1 MNSRFT
7 GIFSFLA
14 FFLASPLILH
24 AQVKVDSTGAL
35 SIGRNAMKNAW
46 LTIGN
51 RKSEMSGRGSGIA
64 VDLHLPKVK
73 GRTCGVFSRI
83 WGDSSIETPSIGIF
97 GYCSNASNG
106 MAYGVIGGV
115 SATQKGVGVYGTA
128 GGYGKTFGEPV
139 DGSYAGYF
147 AGPTYVKG
155 TLTATEV
162 ITPSDI
168 TLKENIISIE
178 EEEETVGSTLDNL
191 MNMNVI
197 KYTYKPQPVPD
208 DQEEDELDAEE
219 RLLLGSKVQTQN
231 NLLLMSQ
238 QKHYGLS
245 AQEIRE
251 IYPDVVRENQD
262 GTLGVNYI
270 ELVPILIRSI
280 QELKAELNELKG
292 VETKPMMARAMTVD
306 EEETTD
312 VHEATSIP
320 IEATLAQN
328 TPNPFT
334 ERTTIR
340 FTLPT
345 NTKNAYIYIFDMSGK
360 MHKQVPVVSSMDS
373 ITIEGHELP
382 AGMYIYSLV
391 ISGKEVKTRR
401 MILTK

>member
-1 MNSRFT
+1 M
-7 GIFSFLA
+7 A

-35 SIGRNAMKNAW
+35 SIGRNAMENTW
-46 LTIGN
+46 LTIGD
-51 RKSEMSGRGSGIA
+51 SENDYHVGESGILIN
-64 VDLHLPKVK
+64 LHGKKVNK
-73 GRTCGVFSRI
+73 EKKKQYYGILSRLQGNI
-83 WGDSSIETPSIGIF
+83 LGEGSSIGIMGQVGTGPNGKRF
-97 GYCSNASNG
+97 GVVGVASSGQN
-106 MAYGVIGGV
+106 
-115 SATQKGVGVYGTA
+115 GVGVYGTA
-128 GGYGKTFGEPV
+128 GGYGSSYGEPV

-231 NLLLMSQ
+231 NLLQMSQ

-251 IYPDVVRENQD
+251 IYPDVVREGQN

-306 EEETTD
+306 EDETTD
-312 VHEATSIP
+312 IH
-320 IEATLAQN
+320 
-328 TPNPFT
+328 
-334 ERTTIR
+334 
-340 FTLPT
+340 FTLPE
-345 NTKNAYIYIFDMSGK
+345 NIKDASVCVFDMSGK
-360 MHKQVPVVSSMDS
+360 MRKQVPVSSSMDS
-373 ITIEGHELP
+373 FSIEGQGLP
-382 AGMYIYSLV
+382 AGMYICSLV
-391 ISGKEVKTRR
+391 VDGKEVKTRR

>member
-1 MNSRFT
+1 MKPRFT

-35 SIGRNAMKNAW
+35 SIGRNAIRNSMITLGDNAV
-46 LTIGN
+46 N
-51 RKSEMSGRGSGIA
+51 
-64 VDLHLPKVK
+64 
-73 GRTCGVFSRI
+73 
-83 WGDSSIETPSIGIF
+83 PSIGESGISIVLHGKKAQNNIKKCYYGIYSNISGNVSGQSPSIGVMGHVSF
-97 GYCSNASNG
+97 GPNG
-106 MAYGVIGGV
+106 KRYGVVGSVISGQNG
-115 SATQKGVGVYGTA
+115 AGVYGTA
-128 GGYGKTFGEPV
+128 DGSANTRVEPM

-197 KYTYKPQPVPD
+197 KYTYKPQPVSD

-231 NLLLMSQ
+231 NLLQMSQ

-251 IYPDVVRENQD
+251 IYPDVVREGQN

-306 EEETTD
+306 EDETTD
-312 VHEATSIP
+312 IH
-320 IEATLAQN
+320 
-328 TPNPFT
+328 
-334 ERTTIR
+334 
-340 FTLPT
+340 FTLPE
-345 NTKNAYIYIFDMSGK
+345 NIKDASVYVFDMSGK
-360 MHKQVPVVSSMDS
+360 MRKQVPVSSSMDS
-373 ITIEGHELP
+373 FSIEGQGLP
-382 AGMYIYSLV
+382 AGMYICSLV
-391 ISGKEVKTRR
+391 IDGKEVKTRR

>member
-1 MNSRFT
+1 MKSKFT
-7 GIFSFLA
+7 GIFSFLP

-35 SIGRNAMKNAW
+35 SIGRNAMENTW
-46 LTIGN
+46 LTIGD
-51 RKSEMSGRGSGIA
+51 SEYDYHVGESGILIN
-64 VDLHLPKVK
+64 LHGKKVNK
-73 GRTCGVFSRI
+73 EKKKKYYGILSRLQGNI
-83 WGDSSIETPSIGIF
+83 LGEGSSIGIMGQVGTGPNGKRF
-97 GYCSNASNG
+97 GVV
-106 MAYGVIGGV
+106 GVTSSGLN
-115 SATQKGVGVYGTA
+115 GVGVYGTA
-128 GGYGKTFGEPV
+128 GGYGSSYGEPV

-197 KYTYKPQPVPD
+197 KYTYKPQPVSD

-231 NLLLMSQ
+231 NLLQMSQ

-251 IYPDVVRENQD
+251 IYPDVVREGQN

-312 VHEATSIP
+312 IH
-320 IEATLAQN
+320 
-328 TPNPFT
+328 
-334 ERTTIR
+334 
-340 FTLPT
+340 FTLPE
-345 NTKNAYIYIFDMSGK
+345 NIKDASVYVFDMSGK
-360 MHKQVPVVSSMDS
+360 MRKQVPVSSSMDS
-373 ITIEGHELP
+373 FSIEGQGLP
-382 AGMYIYSLV
+382 AGMYICSLV
-391 ISGKEVKTRR
+391 IDGKEVKTRR

>member
-1 MNSRFT
+1 MKSRFT

-35 SIGRNAMKNAW
+35 SIGRNAIRNSMISLGDNAVNPR
-46 LTIGN
+46 IG
-51 RKSEMSGRGSGIA
+51 ESGI
-64 VDLHLPKVK
+64 
-73 GRTCGVFSRI
+73 
-83 WGDSSIETPSIGIF
+83 SIVLNGKKAQNNIDKCYYGIYSYLSGNVLGQSPSIGVS
-97 GYCSNASNG
+97 GYVGTGPNG
-106 MAYGVIGGV
+106 KRYGVVGSVRSGL
-115 SATQKGVGVYGTA
+115 KGAGVYGTA
-128 GGYGKTFGEPV
+128 NGTINNTWVEPV

-178 EEEETVGSTLDNL
+178 EEEKTVGSTLDNL

-231 NLLLMSQ
+231 NLLQMSQ

-251 IYPDVVRENQD
+251 IYPDVVREGQN

-312 VHEATSIP
+312 IH
-320 IEATLAQN
+320 
-328 TPNPFT
+328 
-334 ERTTIR
+334 
-340 FTLPT
+340 FTLPE
-345 NTKNAYIYIFDMSGK
+345 NIKDASVYVFDMSGK
-360 MHKQVPVVSSMDS
+360 MRKQVPVSSSMDS
-373 ITIEGHELP
+373 FSIEGQGLP
-382 AGMYIYSLV
+382 AGMYICSLV
-391 ISGKEVKTRR
+391 VDGKEVKTRR